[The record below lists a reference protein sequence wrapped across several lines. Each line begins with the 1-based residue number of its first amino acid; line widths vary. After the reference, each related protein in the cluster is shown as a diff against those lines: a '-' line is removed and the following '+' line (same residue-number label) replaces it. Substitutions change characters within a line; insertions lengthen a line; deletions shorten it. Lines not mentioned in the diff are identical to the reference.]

1 MAAPTIKQFVY
12 RAGARKR
19 IPVSGTFE
27 LTPRCNLSCKMC
39 YIHMSAE
46 EQRQRGNELT
56 TEEWLHIA
64 RQAVK
69 AGMIYLLLTG
79 GEPMLRPDFVDIYR
93 EIIQMG
99 VVISVNTNAT
109 LVTPEIV
116 ECFKQHPP
124 ECVNVTLY
132 GATPET
138 YGDLCGVSNGFS
150 RAREGIRMLREAG
163 IRVSINTTFTK
174 CNQGDMEA
182 LVAYASEQKLP
193 IRTAS
198 YTFPPVRNGHETCDV
213 YLSPEEQGN
222 LNARFEYLSCNAEQR
237 ASKAAYYRQVTEQ
250 AATEEPRAL
259 PARGDPSLCMAGRGL
274 FWLAWN
280 GEMYPCGMLS
290 DFAAPAGD
298 FQEQWRQVRDMT
310 ETIYLPAACKDCAY
324 KKVCPSC
331 AAVTHSAMGDPSIL
345 EEGVCRY
352 IKTFV
357 RTFLELAENSD
368 PTTPSGTNDGD
379 TDPFVCL

>member
-93 EIIQMG
+93 EIIKMG

-124 ECVNVTLY
+124 ECVHGTL
-132 GATPET
+132 
-138 YGDLCGVSNGFS
+138 
-150 RAREGIRMLREAG
+150 
-163 IRVSINTTFTK
+163 
-174 CNQGDMEA
+174 
-182 LVAYASEQKLP
+182 
-193 IRTAS
+193 
-198 YTFPPVRNGHETCDV
+198 
-213 YLSPEEQGN
+213 
-222 LNARFEYLSCNAEQR
+222 
-237 ASKAAYYRQVTEQ
+237 
-250 AATEEPRAL
+250 
-259 PARGDPSLCMAGRGL
+259 
-274 FWLAWN
+274 
-280 GEMYPCGMLS
+280 
-290 DFAAPAGD
+290 
-298 FQEQWRQVRDMT
+298 
-310 ETIYLPAACKDCAY
+310 
-324 KKVCPSC
+324 
-331 AAVTHSAMGDPSIL
+331 
-345 EEGVCRY
+345 
-352 IKTFV
+352 
-357 RTFLELAENSD
+357 
-368 PTTPSGTNDGD
+368 
-379 TDPFVCL
+379 

>member
-12 RAGARKR
+12 RSGARKR

-46 EQRQRGNELT
+46 EQRQRGDELT
-56 TEEWLHIA
+56 TEEWLNVA
-64 RQAVK
+64 REAVK

-79 GEPMLRPDFVDIYR
+79 GEPMLRPDFTEIYR
-93 EIIQMG
+93 GIIQMG

-138 YGDLCGVSNGFS
+138 YGDLCGVSNGFL

-163 IRVSINTTFTK
+163 IRVSINTTFTR

-182 LVAYASEQKLP
+182 LVAYAAEQGIP

-198 YTFPPVRNGHETCDV
+198 YTFPPVRNGHKACDV
-213 YLSPEEQGN
+213 YLSPEEQGS
-222 LNARFEYLSCNAEQR
+222 LNAWFE
-237 ASKAAYYRQVTEQ
+237 
-250 AATEEPRAL
+250 
-259 PARGDPSLCMAGRGL
+259 
-274 FWLAWN
+274 
-280 GEMYPCGMLS
+280 
-290 DFAAPAGD
+290 
-298 FQEQWRQVRDMT
+298 
-310 ETIYLPAACKDCAY
+310 
-324 KKVCPSC
+324 
-331 AAVTHSAMGDPSIL
+331 
-345 EEGVCRY
+345 
-352 IKTFV
+352 
-357 RTFLELAENSD
+357 
-368 PTTPSGTNDGD
+368 
-379 TDPFVCL
+379 